1 MKTLMLQ
8 LAWFFSLLG
17 TIVVGFAAVASLF
30 SGNLLA
36 SILFLLGIPTLI
48 AHMIVFDY
56 VRTRLDSSTPL
67 AKPDNSA
74 EPNTKP
80 NAASDTLGTPWHK
93 NPGHTL

>member
-1 MKTLMLQ
+1 MKNSMLQ

-17 TIVVGFAAVASLF
+17 AIVLAFGAVAALF

-36 SILFLLGIPTLI
+36 ALLFLLGVPTLI

-56 VRTRLDSSTPL
+56 VRTRLAASAARS
-67 AKPDNSA
+67 NS
-74 EPNTKP
+74 EET
-80 NAASDTLGTPWHK
+80 SDTLGTPWHK